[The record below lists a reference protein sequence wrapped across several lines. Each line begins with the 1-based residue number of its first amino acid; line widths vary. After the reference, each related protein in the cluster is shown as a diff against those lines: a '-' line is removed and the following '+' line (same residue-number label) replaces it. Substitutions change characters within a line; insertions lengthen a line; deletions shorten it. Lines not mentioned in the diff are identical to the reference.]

1 VISDSRIDP
10 RLAADI
16 DAAEADKLTAYL
28 DTTGNWTIGRGHL
41 LPPPAPGRSWAGF
54 TVAQDV
60 SDRYFLGD
68 LLSALTFAQKLPEW
82 PKMDTPCR
90 QNALTEICFNLR
102 GRWEGFHDARA
113 AAMEQNWPV
122 MADQMLNTDGHPS
135 EWHTEI
141 GKRAERL
148 AQYILTGAYP

>member
-1 VISDSRIDP
+1 MITDPRIDP
-10 RLAADI
+10 RLAKDV
-16 DAAEADKLTAYL
+16 DAAEANKLTAYL

-41 LPPPAPGRSWAGF
+41 LPPPAPGKSWEGF
-54 TVAQDV
+54 TILPDV

-68 LLSALTFAQKLPEW
+68 LLSALAFAQKLPEW

-113 AAMEQNWPV
+113 AAQAQNWAAMSAV
-122 MADQMLNTDGHPS
+122 MLDSLWAKQVGQ
-135 EWHTEI
+135 
-141 GKRAERL
+141 RATRL
-148 AQYILTGAYP
+148 AHYMLTGAYQ